1 MINYIQAN
9 QPINL
14 RKQMTGLPITMLGC
28 GAWGGTIAHYLD
40 QLGHSVTAWSKFP
53 EEIDQ
58 LHSSRKHP
66 FISDLV
72 FPDSIRFTSD
82 VHKSLTDARIIVI
95 AIPSHSVRDLLKEV
109 NGLISDAVIIVNLS
123 KGIENNTMMTMSQV
137 IADEGKIE
145 PKNIVTLYGPSHAE
159 EVALRMPTTLVAAGS
174 SVDSAVFV
182 QDNFSSE
189 TLRIYTTSDILGVEL
204 GGSVKNVIAIAA
216 GIIDGI
222 GFGDNTK
229 AALITRGISEITR
242 LGEKMGANPD
252 TFSGLSGV
260 GDLIVTCL
268 SKHSRN
274 RYVGEEIGKGR
285 TLKKIL
291 DGMEMVAE
299 GVKTT
304 ESVYQLQKK
313 HTISMP
319 ISTAV
324 YNVLY
329 RGKNAQ
335 KEVKELMTRDLTIE
349 KRY

>member
-1 MINYIQAN
+1 
-9 QPINL
+9 
-14 RKQMTGLPITMLGC
+14 
-28 GAWGGTIAHYLD
+28 
-40 QLGHSVTAWSKFP
+40 
-53 EEIDQ
+53 
-58 LHSSRKHP
+58 
-66 FISDLV
+66 
-72 FPDSIRFTSD
+72 
-82 VHKSLTDARIIVI
+82 
-95 AIPSHSVRDLLKEV
+95 
-109 NGLISDAVIIVNLS
+109 
-123 KGIENNTMMTMSQV
+123 MSQV

-159 EVALRMPTTLVAAGS
+159 EVALHMPTTLVAAGS

-189 TLRIYTTSDILGVEL
+189 TLRVYTTSDILGVEL

-229 AALITRGISEITR
+229 AALITRGISEIAR

-274 RYVGEEIGKGR
+274 RYVGEEIGKGQ
-285 TLKKIL
+285 TLEKIL

-313 HTISMP
+313 HNISMP

-335 KEVKELMTRDLTIE
+335 QEVKELMTRDLTIE

>member
-1 MINYIQAN
+1 MNSF
-9 QPINL
+9 
-14 RKQMTGLPITMLGC
+14 LPVTIFGC

-40 QLGHSVTAWSKFP
+40 QMGHSVTAWSKFP
-53 EEIDQ
+53 EEIDR
-58 LHSSRKHP
+58 LNSTRKHP
-66 FISDLV
+66 HISGLQ
-72 FPDSIRFTSD
+72 FSESIQFTTDIKEALSD
-82 VHKSLTDARIIVI
+82 AQIIII
-95 AIPSHSVRDLLKEV
+95 AIPSQTVRK
-109 NGLISDAVIIVNLS
+109 LISQIKSLSSSEIIIVNLS
-123 KGIENNTMMTMSQV
+123 KGIENSSLMTMSQV
-137 IADEGKIE
+137 IVVEGDFD
-145 PKNIVTLYGPSHAE
+145 PQNIVSLYGPSHAE
-159 EVALRMPTTLVAAGS
+159 EVALGMPTTLVSAGPS
-174 SVDSAVFV
+174 DGNTAFIQQV
-182 QDNFSSE
+182 FSSE
-189 TLRIYTTSDILGVEL
+189 NLRIYTNSDILGVEL
-204 GGSVKNVIAIAA
+204 GGSVKNVIAIAT

-222 GFGDNTK
+222 GYGDNTK
-229 AALITRGISEITR
+229 AALITRGITEITR
-242 LGEKMGANPD
+242 LGEKMGADPD

-274 RYVGEEIGKGR
+274 RYVGEEIGKGQ
-285 TLKKIL
+285 TLEKIL

-335 KEVKELMTRDLTIE
+335 QEVKELMTRDLTIE

>member
-1 MINYIQAN
+1 M
-9 QPINL
+9 
-14 RKQMTGLPITMLGC
+14 
-28 GAWGGTIAHYLD
+28 
-40 QLGHSVTAWSKFP
+40 
-53 EEIDQ
+53 
-58 LHSSRKHP
+58 
-66 FISDLV
+66 
-72 FPDSIRFTSD
+72 
-82 VHKSLTDARIIVI
+82 
-95 AIPSHSVRDLLKEV
+95 
-109 NGLISDAVIIVNLS
+109 
-123 KGIENNTMMTMSQV
+123 
-137 IADEGKIE
+137 
-145 PKNIVTLYGPSHAE
+145 
-159 EVALRMPTTLVAAGS
+159 
-174 SVDSAVFV
+174 
-182 QDNFSSE
+182 
-189 TLRIYTTSDILGVEL
+189 
-204 GGSVKNVIAIAA
+204 KNVIAIAT

-222 GFGDNTK
+222 GYGDNTK
-229 AALITRGISEITR
+229 AALITRGITEITR
-242 LGEKMGANPD
+242 LGEKMGADPD

-274 RYVGEEIGKGR
+274 RYVGEEIGKGQ
-285 TLKKIL
+285 TLEKIL

-335 KEVKELMTRDLTIE
+335 QEVKELMTRDLTIE